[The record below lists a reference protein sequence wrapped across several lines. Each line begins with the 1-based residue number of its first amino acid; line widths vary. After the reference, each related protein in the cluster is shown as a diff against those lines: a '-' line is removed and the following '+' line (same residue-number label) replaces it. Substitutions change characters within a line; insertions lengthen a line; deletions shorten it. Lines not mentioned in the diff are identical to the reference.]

1 MRFPPAGA
9 GFVDAEEFEQ
19 VCFDSSAVLDRY
31 AAAGGRVREVAIEGA
46 GHSVQLERPKEF
58 LTALVE
64 TLDGA

>member
-1 MRFPPAGA
+1 M
-9 GFVDAEEFEQ
+9 
-19 VCFDSSAVLDRY
+19 CFDSSAVLDRY